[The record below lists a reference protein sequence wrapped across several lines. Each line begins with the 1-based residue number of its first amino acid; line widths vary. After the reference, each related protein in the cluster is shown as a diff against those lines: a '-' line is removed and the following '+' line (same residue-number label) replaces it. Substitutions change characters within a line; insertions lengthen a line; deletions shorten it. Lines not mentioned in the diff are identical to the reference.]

1 MTKLSTARNSD
12 YGANASGFSAF
23 NPDKTVQKVRQ
34 INEEEE
40 WHLRRDDNDDDD
52 DDDDDNHFC
61 GKADCIWKDGA
72 ADLDVCER
80 SDDDDDDSSCTLS
93 RRGKQSEVLTV
104 AWKNSEDEEEEDD
117 DVDGHGVGGV
127 ERC

>member
-1 MTKLSTARNSD
+1 MTKLSAARNSD

-23 NPDKTVQKVRQ
+23 NPDKKVQKVRQ
-34 INEEEE
+34 INEEE
-40 WHLRRDDNDDDD
+40 WHLRRDDNDDDDD

-80 SDDDDDDSSCTLS
+80 SDDDDDSSCTLS

-104 AWKNSEDEEEEDD
+104 AWKNSEDEEEDDD